1 MEDYGGFGV
10 GAGLM
15 AGHRGRACEGA
26 CGGAGGAAV
35 LFCRASSAALC
46 RACAAER
53 GGRAPAGRGGAAE
66 HTWLCEVCSVLPAEW
81 LCKQNMAAMCGACEK
96 EMHVSNPLARQDR
109 TPLKP
114 FPVSEVPCLNQV
126 SKYAS
131 VYELA
136 EYQEQVRAV
145 APLLADDP
153 EPARIPA
160 PAPTKKRQ
168 RHMAGTTMPLGGAH
182 QDLKALFE
190 DIGSPELWDPLLG
203 GLGNLGAD
211 SILHNVSRHIAHSEG
226 SQSQQPPG
234 FSDLRNLS
242 IPDISGNASVGR
254 WSELDNLLPAT
265 SGGGY
270 SQRSWGRPLSGLGGA
285 APAAG
290 NHRGSRGGAAGGGG
304 GSKSK
309 KGRGAKAEPPSVP
322 PKAMLDEDELE
333 GVKVPPNPTL
343 EEYQGFTHIEKK
355 AHRMSRIK
363 RYKEKR
369 LQRRFD
375 KTIRYASR
383 KAYAEIRPRIKGR
396 FVKACDLEEYHRRV
410 AAGEDPQSITFNK
423 K

>member
-1 MEDYGGFGV
+1 
-10 GAGLM
+10 
-15 AGHRGRACEGA
+15 
-26 CGGAGGAAV
+26 
-35 LFCRASSAALC
+35 
-46 RACAAER
+46 
-53 GGRAPAGRGGAAE
+53 
-66 HTWLCEVCSVLPAEW
+66 
-81 LCKQNMAAMCGACEK
+81 MAAMCGACEK
-96 EMHVSNPLARQDR
+96 EMHVSSPLARQDR

-114 FPVSEVPCLNQV
+114 FPVSEVPSLNEV

-145 APLLADDP
+145 APLLAGDVEASP
-153 EPARIPA
+153 VPA
-160 PAPTKKRQ
+160 PAKKRQ

-182 QDLKALFE
+182 QDLKALFQ

-211 SILHNVSRHIAHSEG
+211 SILHNVSRYIAQSEG

-234 FSDLRNLS
+234 FSDLRNLT

-265 SGGGY
+265 SSGGY
-270 SQRSWGRPLSGLGGA
+270 SQRSWGRPLSGLEGTF
-285 APAAG
+285 PAAG
-290 NHRGSRGGAAGGGG
+290 NNRGSRGTAAPGGRD
-304 GSKSK
+304 
-309 KGRGAKAEPPSVP
+309 KGKNDRGAKAGPPSVP
-322 PKAMLDEDELE
+322 PKAALDEDELE

-343 EEYQGFTHIEKK
+343 EEYQGFTVIEKK

-410 AAGEDPQSITFNK
+410 AAGEDPQSITFAK